1 MTTNWK
7 TNSSLTLELR
17 LTNSWRASID
27 LYSWEAFQETL
38 HSWLKYELADEAWL
52 RKALSE
58 IVYSKNTDVVSELN
72 EKYNSAFFWEDS
84 NSDEDFD
91 EVDKKKVKEAVSKLK
106 RVLENRILEIYDNIE
121 THEELWMTKKN
132 SDKQKEDAVLS
143 KYNNKETWEKDW
155 LLNLDSFFNEQWL
168 NYDEINEVK
177 TQIWL

>member
-1 MTTNWK
+1 MAENWK
-7 TNSSLTLELR
+7 TNSTTLELR
-17 LTNSWRASID
+17 LTSTWRASID
-27 LYSWEAFQETL
+27 LYSLWEFQETL

-84 NSDEDFD
+84 ALEDDFD
-91 EVDKKKVKEAVSKLK
+91 EVDKKKVKETVSKLK
-106 RVLENRILEIYDNIE
+106 RFLENKVLEIYDNIE
-121 THEELWMTKKN
+121 THEELWMTKKH
-132 SDKQKEDAVLS
+132 SDKQKEDSVLS

-155 LLNLDSFFNEQWL
+155 LLNLDTFFNWQWL

-177 TQIWL
+177 NQIWL